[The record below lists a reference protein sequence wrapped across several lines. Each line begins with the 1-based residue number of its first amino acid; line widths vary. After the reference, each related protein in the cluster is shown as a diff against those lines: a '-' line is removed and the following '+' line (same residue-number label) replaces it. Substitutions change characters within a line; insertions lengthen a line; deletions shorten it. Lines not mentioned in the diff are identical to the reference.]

1 MYFVVC
7 LLFVC
12 FFVCLLSFACFVF
25 LSLYCY
31 FFLFPPMPR
40 SNLPVVACTFGLMLS
55 SGKIFKW
62 SFRGFSVLKLSL
74 HCLKY
79 PATLFLNKLLLKVQ
93 CKDESWALDGGVHAY
108 VMLWTRLLQR
118 MLLKEKLKSDVL
130 FCKMLSWVQWRWAR
144 TRWAAEFAILL
155 WWLQKDPGAIVLNV
169 GGISLR
175 SRLHMRTLTFIQRQY
190 DHFTKHSWRYP
201 KILVCET
208 SVLFFSCESPLF
220 RQAGERKW
228 RRFLMLFWWFF
239 WDFIVPRS
247 KCLALSLTQSVYVL
261 QTKLTSLLHGFVKLL
276 HVFLDLY
283 LAPNHEEGWPRFW
296 SLCDDETKHL
306 KRLLS

>member
-12 FFVCLLSFACFVF
+12 YFFCFF
-25 LSLYCY
+25 CMLSLFCC
-31 FFLFPPMPR
+31 FLISPMPR

-55 SGKIFKW
+55 SGNIFKW

-93 CKDESWALDGGVHAY
+93 CKDESWALDGDVYAY
-108 VMLWTRLLQR
+108 VMLWTRLLRR

-155 WWLQKDPGAIVLNV
+155 WWLQKHPGAIVLNV

-175 SRLHMRTLTFIQRQY
+175 SRLHMCTLTLIQRHY
-190 DHFTKHSWRYP
+190 DHFTKHSWMHP
-201 KILVCET
+201 KILVCEI
-208 SVLFFSCESPLF
+208 SVLFFSCKSPQF
-220 RQAGERKW
+220 RQSGERKGW
-228 RRFLMLFWWFF
+228 RFFKCFWWFF

-247 KCLALSLTQSVYVL
+247 NHCLALSLTQSVYVL
-261 QTKLTSLLHGFVKLL
+261 QTKLTSLLHGFVKLIT
-276 HVFLDLY
+276 Y
-283 LAPNHEEGWPRFW
+283 ISWPLSCPKSLWRFW
-296 SLCDDETKHL
+296 SLCDDETKYL
-306 KRLLS
+306 KRLLSLIIQLD

>member
-1 MYFVVC
+1 MEKENEVLPRNRETYKPIKSLWFFHWKNMAPLNVLMILLAPLVFSYKINPICLLYRVLCCLFVTLLLFSYFPPMPRSNLLVLPC
-7 LLFVC
+7 TLLFVC
-12 FFVCLLSFACFVF
+12 YLFVSLFVCCLLQALFICHSFVI
-25 LSLYCY
+25 
-31 FFLFPPMPR
+31 FLFPPMPR

-79 PATLFLNKLLLKVQ
+79 PATLFLIILLLKVQ
-93 CKDESWALDGGVHAY
+93 CKDESWALDGGAY

-190 DHFTKHSWRYP
+190 DHFTKHSWMYP
-201 KILVCET
+201 Q
-208 SVLFFSCESPLF
+208 SCSFHARAPCFVSLEKGS
-220 RQAGERKW
+220 GE
-228 RRFLMLFWWFF
+228 
-239 WDFIVPRS
+239 DF
-247 KCLALSLTQSVYVL
+247 
-261 QTKLTSLLHGFVKLL
+261 
-276 HVFLDLY
+276 
-283 LAPNHEEGWPRFW
+283 
-296 SLCDDETKHL
+296 
-306 KRLLS
+306 